1 MKNVLKAVMFTILIG
16 LIGFTSGCYTAAEQ
30 GTVQVET
37 KYGKIVQ
44 VHRAGD
50 WFTTFGAGS
59 TSFEVDMRNHMDGVD
74 YVGVT
79 KDNANFYMKVDVVYH
94 PIDNDQEI
102 GAYTTAF
109 GFDPNERNGRRWGVL
124 NQLVKNACRDATAGR
139 YDAYDLKA
147 AQSKIIED
155 VKNSLAAGFK
165 TEMHLDISSIGME
178 IPPQFS
184 DGRIDD
190 AANQVVAAQK
200 LKQAAEAQKAAA
212 ETLFEKAQIDNKIY
226 TQSPQ
231 AFELEKLKIQ
241 KDIAQA
247 WSEHQG
253 TLIFGNSGSMQY
265 QIPGGK

>member
-1 MKNVLKAVMFTILIG
+1 MKRLLLIAVVAIAA
-16 LIGFTSGCYTAAEQ
+16 TSMTGCYTAAEQ
-30 GTVQVET
+30 GTVAVET

-74 YVGVT
+74 FIGVT
-79 KDNANFYMKVDVVYH
+79 KDNASFYMKVDVVYH
-94 PIDNDQEI
+94 PTDNDQEI

-109 GFDPNERNGRRWGVL
+109 GFDPDERDGRRWNVL
-124 NQLVKNACRDATAGR
+124 QQLVKNACRDATAGK

-147 AQSKIIED
+147 AQSKI
-155 VKNSLAAGFK
+155 LADIQTGLAGPFK
-165 TEMHLDISSIGME
+165 SEMHLDIASVGME
-178 IPPQFS
+178 IAPQFQ
-184 DGRIDD
+184 DPRIDD

-231 AFELEKLKIQ
+231 AFEIRKLELQ

-247 WSEHQG
+247 WAGHQG

-265 QIPGGK
+265 QVPGGK